1 MIRTE
6 ITVKRIDL
14 ETGEEKYRVI
24 TWDDVLNGFCGTIEL
39 SLKEG
44 SMATNKVLHQSLTWY
59 ESPKSS

>member
-14 ETGEEKYRVI
+14 DTGEEKTRVI
-24 TWDDVLNGFCGTIEL
+24 TWDDESNGFCGSIEL

-44 SMATNKVLHQSLTWY
+44 LMATNKVLHQSLTWY
-59 ESPKSS
+59 EPPK